1 MVLVDEATHKEIYDK
16 IGRTHVWEE
25 LMNEEQLA
33 KLQCENLR
41 HRVEEMASVFTDD
54 FEGVV
59 GRLVEEG
66 KRVSR
71 SPWCVDIFCEMEANR
86 RLNGSYKYRLSG
98 YPQETMDETIK
109 RRKGQPDLMIEIY
122 GCIIR

>member
-1 MVLVDEATHKEIYDK
+1 MTK
-16 IGRTHVWEE
+16 
-25 LMNEEQLA
+25 EQLL
-33 KLQCENLR
+33 KLKCESLR
-41 HRVEEMASVFTDD
+41 HRIEEMASVFTDD

-66 KRVSR
+66 KRISR
-71 SPWCVDIFCEMEANR
+71 SPWCADIFCEMEAHR
-86 RLNGSYKYRLSG
+86 RLSQLGN

-109 RRKGQPDLMIEIY
+109 RREKQPDLMIEIY